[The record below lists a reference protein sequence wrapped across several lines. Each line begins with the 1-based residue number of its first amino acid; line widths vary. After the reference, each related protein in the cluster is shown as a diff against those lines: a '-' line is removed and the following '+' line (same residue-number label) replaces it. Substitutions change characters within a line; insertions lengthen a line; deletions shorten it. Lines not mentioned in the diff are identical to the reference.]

1 MRPWHLGNTTVRSAF
16 RLRDGLIALSESP
29 LVGNIKGGDQETAFA
44 RLLDDRGVVAMTE
57 QADVPSLGRKWRSA
71 LTQLGFLVPDVDSR
85 FDTVDQVAL
94 GVPFTVTESG
104 RRLIAAEAVP
114 AMQECFL
121 RSLAAYRIPSVLE
134 TRYQVSTFSP
144 LRHTLAVML
153 ALEER
158 TGDSRLDFIEMAVV
172 VQLTS
177 SDDIVS
183 DVCDGILELRQAREA
198 SDTKRRFD
206 NERYDVAAVA
216 SNHAASTF
224 RDYADLNFRYLK
236 ATGLVQSRGRGISI
250 VPEKRL
256 LATQLVERP
265 FSALTDQ
272 EYLEQLCR
280 GASLPTD
287 DRDSASLVL
296 DDLLDNARSRG
307 IVFDVAGRPLDT
319 AADIA
324 VVRYEL
330 EDLISE
336 NKEEAYA
343 ADQANAIEEI
353 STYLRLIAERSSS
366 AQLSDGTSI
375 SVPKSEAPAYFEWA
389 LWRAFLA
396 MNSLA
401 NRPYEARRF
410 KVDQDFLP
418 ISCAPGGGPDLIFE
432 FDDFVVVVEVTLT
445 ESSRQEA
452 AEGEPVRRHVADI
465 ARDHIQRGTGKAV
478 YGLFLAN
485 KIDSNTA
492 ETFRIGV
499 WYLPDD
505 TRTQL
510 DIVPVCLTAFREFFD
525 AVFQNGLVGHATLR
539 RSLDD
544 SIMLRES
551 AGGAPAWKS
560 QVDRLVRWVEEG
572 SN

>member
-16 RLRDGLIALSESP
+16 RLRDGLIALAASP
-29 LVGNIKGGDQETAFA
+29 LVGNIKGRDQESAFA
-44 RLLDDRGVVAMTE
+44 WLLNDRAVVVMTE
-57 QADVPSLGRKWRSA
+57 QSDVPSLGRKWRSA

-85 FDTVDQVAL
+85 VDTVDQAAL
-94 GVPFTVTESG
+94 GAPFTVTESG
-104 RRLIAAEAVP
+104 RRLISAEAVP

-134 TRYQVSTFSP
+134 TGYHVSSFSP

-177 SDDIVS
+177 SDDVVS
-183 DVCDGILELRQAREA
+183 DVCDEILELRQAREA
-198 SDTKRRFD
+198 STTKRRFD
-206 NERYDVAAVA
+206 NERYGAAGVA
-216 SNHAASTF
+216 NERAASTF

-236 ATGLVQSRGRGISI
+236 ATGLVQSRGRGVSI

-256 LATQLVERP
+256 LATQLVARQ
-265 FSALTDQ
+265 FDSLSDQ

-307 IVFDVAGRPLDT
+307 IVFDVTGRPLDT

-336 NKEEAYA
+336 NKEETFA
-343 ADQANAIEEI
+343 ADQASSVEEI
-353 STYLRLIAERSSS
+353 SAYLRLIAERGST
-366 AQLSDGTSI
+366 AQLSDGTTI

-401 NRPYEARRF
+401 NKPYEARRF
-410 KVDQDFLP
+410 KIDQDFLP

-432 FDDFVVVVEVTLT
+432 FEDFVVVVEVTLT

-465 ARDHIQRGTGKAV
+465 ARDHLVRGTGKAV

-485 KIDSNTA
+485 RIDSNTA

-510 DIVPVCLTAFREFFD
+510 DIVPVCLSAFREFFD
-525 AVFQNGLVGHATLR
+525 AVFQNGLNGHATLR

-551 AGGAPAWKS
+551 AEGAPAWKT
-560 QVDRLVRWVEEG
+560 QVDRVVRWVEA
-572 SN
+572 

>member
-1 MRPWHLGNTTVRSAF
+1 
-16 RLRDGLIALSESP
+16 
-29 LVGNIKGGDQETAFA
+29 
-44 RLLDDRGVVAMTE
+44 MTE
-57 QADVPSLGRKWRSA
+57 QSDVPSLGRKWRSA

-85 FDTVDQVAL
+85 VDTVDQAAL
-94 GVPFTVTESG
+94 GAPLTVTESG
-104 RRLIAAEAVP
+104 RRLISAEAVP

-134 TRYQVSTFSP
+134 TGYQVSSFSP

-158 TGDSRLDFIEMAVV
+158 TEDSRLDFIEMALV

-177 SDDIVS
+177 SDDLVS
-183 DVCDGILELRQAREA
+183 DVCDQILELRQAREG
-198 SDTKRRFD
+198 STTKRRFD
-206 NERYDVAAVA
+206 NERYGAAGVA
-216 SNHAASTF
+216 NERAASTF

-236 ATGLVQSRGRGISI
+236 ATGLVQSRGRGVSI

-256 LATQLVERP
+256 LAAQLVERQ
-265 FSALTDQ
+265 FSALGDQ

-366 AQLSDGTSI
+366 AQLSDGTSV
-375 SVPKSEAPAYFEWA
+375 SVPKSETPAYFEWA

-396 MNSLA
+396 MNSLV
-401 NRPYEARRF
+401 NKPHEARRF
-410 KVDQDFLP
+410 KIDQDFLP
-418 ISCAPGGGPDLIFE
+418 ISCAPGGGPDLVFE

-465 ARDHIQRGTGKAV
+465 AQDHVLRGTGKAV
-478 YGLFLAN
+478 YGLFLAK

-505 TRTQL
+505 SRTHL
-510 DIVPVCLTAFREFFD
+510 DIVPVPLAAFVDFFD
-525 AVFQNGLVGHATLR
+525 TVFRCSVDGHRALRMTLDNAIAMR
-539 RSLDD
+539 Q
-544 SIMLRES
+544 
-551 AGGAPAWKS
+551 APAPEWKT
-560 QVDRLVRWVEEG
+560 QVDQLVRSVRVVDLG
-572 SN
+572 SGA